1 MKKPVVTEES
11 VLVEPEVAFDI
22 DSMKVPVVVVV
33 NTPKLEKEYQRISN
47 KLGTAFA
54 EVLNTADLAIHA

>member
-33 NTPKLEKEYQRISN
+33 TPKLEKEYQRISN